1 MLFLSMIYTDAD
13 NDKQF
18 FEDLF
23 DNYKKQMFLLAMSYL
38 HNESDSEDAVQNT
51 FVRIIKNSRDTVLKI
66 ENDTDMRNYLLKAT
80 KNSCIDI
87 MRKNSKQNMDSDFT
101 SQSVSG
107 GPNLI
112 DSEFVE
118 TICRKAEYEELVL
131 MIKCLDKKYREVLYY
146 HFVLEF
152 SIAETSK
159 ILNQNISTT
168 KMQLVRGKKKLMCL
182 LNAKG
187 DGLYVIE

>member
-87 MRKNSKQNMDSDFT
+87 MRENSKQNMDSDFT
-101 SQSVSG
+101 RQSVSG

-152 SIAETSK
+152 SIAVTSK

>member
-80 KNSCIDI
+80 KNCKCQAKMS
-87 MRKNSKQNMDSDFT
+87 KNAHLKC
-101 SQSVSG
+101 
-107 GPNLI
+107 
-112 DSEFVE
+112 
-118 TICRKAEYEELVL
+118 TITER
-131 MIKCLDKKYREVLYY
+131 
-146 HFVLEF
+146 
-152 SIAETSK
+152 
-159 ILNQNISTT
+159 N
-168 KMQLVRGKKKLMCL
+168 
-182 LNAKG
+182 
-187 DGLYVIE
+187 

>member
-159 ILNQNISTT
+159 ILNQNISST

>member
-51 FVRIIKNSRDTVLKI
+51 FVRIIKNSRGTVLKI

>member
-168 KMQLVRGKKKLMCL
+168 KMQLVRRKKKLMCL

>member
-80 KNSCIDI
+80 QNSCIDI
-87 MRKNSKQNMDSDFT
+87 MRKDCKQNMDSDFT

>member
-1 MLFLSMIYTDAD
+1 MTAAFPST
-13 NDKQF
+13 
-18 FEDLF
+18 
-23 DNYKKQMFLLAMSYL
+23 QMRF

-66 ENDTDMRNYLLKAT
+66 ENDTDMRNYLLKAN

-131 MIKCLDKKYREVLYY
+131 MIKCLDRKYREVLYY

>member
-1 MLFLSMIYTDAD
+1 
-13 NDKQF
+13 
-18 FEDLF
+18 
-23 DNYKKQMFLLAMSYL
+23 
-38 HNESDSEDAVQNT
+38 
-51 FVRIIKNSRDTVLKI
+51 
-66 ENDTDMRNYLLKAT
+66 
-80 KNSCIDI
+80 
-87 MRKNSKQNMDSDFT
+87 MDSDFT